1 MTDTLSYRL
10 VQFCPTP
17 IDDVRINIGVEVSD
31 GHTRHLEMLPR
42 PDLQARCRVL
52 SGHEPATGNSVL
64 ADLLR
69 YAKELTRYSSADGI
83 DVRVGVEAPALMTS
97 AERFNNLLQLSAP
110 RNVVYGNLTETAR
123 FLLRN
128 LAPPVDRPS
137 RNRVRD
143 RIRKE
148 IIAAATERPN
158 LKRHTLDRP
167 FVEAGSLDSRM
178 DFGFHDDSARAIGRV
193 FNFDR
198 DVEQSFIDSVSS
210 TVLMFDRIRN
220 RGANVRT
227 ASGKAQYSISHDA
240 VISVIHTEPK
250 DGRARE
256 LFEHA
261 KQEWSEL
268 AVQLV
273 PATRQN
279 LALDAAERA
288 LAGV

>member
-31 GHTRHLEMLPR
+31 GHTRHLEMLSR
-42 PDLQARCRVL
+42 PDLQARCRAL
-52 SGHEPATGNSVL
+52 SGQEISTGNSVL
-64 ADLLR
+64 TDLLR
-69 YAKELTRYSSADGI
+69 YANELARYSSADGI
-83 DVRVGVEAPALMTS
+83 DVRVGVEGPALISS

-110 RNVVYGNLTETAR
+110 RNVVYGNLTDTAR

-128 LAPPVDRPS
+128 LAPPVSRAS

-143 RIRKE
+143 RIRRE
-148 IIAAATERPN
+148 LIAAATQRPK
-158 LKRHTLDRP
+158 LKSHTLDRP

-178 DFGFHDDSARAIGRV
+178 DFGFHDEKARAIGRV

-198 DVEQSFIDSVSS
+198 DVEQSFVDSVSS
-210 TVLMFDRIRN
+210 TVLMFDRIRH
-220 RGANVRT
+220 RGASVRT
-227 ASGKAQYSISHDA
+227 ASGNAQYQIGDDA

-250 DGRARE
+250 EGRARD

-261 KQEWSEL
+261 KQEWTEL
-268 AVQLV
+268 EVQLV
-273 PATRQN
+273 PSTRQS

-288 LAGV
+288 LA